1 MLDSESSE
9 DDEGEFFS
17 NADILKNRAQ
27 DKLTKLGQNYV
38 GKTGQM
44 SEGRAYIEGGRQYQ

>member
-27 DKLTKLGQNYV
+27 DKLTKFSQNYV
-38 GKTGQM
+38 GKTG
-44 SEGRAYIEGGRQYQ
+44 